1 MWADLVVFD
10 EQAIT
15 ENATFEQPRQL
26 ASGFSYVAVN
36 GTLVLDGGQHTGA
49 TPGRAVRMRHR

>member
-10 EQAIT
+10 ERAIR

-26 ASGFSYVAVN
+26 ASGVSHVAVN
-36 GTLVLDGGQHTGA
+36 GSLVLDNGQHTGA
-49 TPGRAVRMRHR
+49 TPGRAVRHRK